1 MVQERFMRI
10 RIVTLAAV
18 LMALLPEACAAQTR
32 LKNDQFQVGFSHS
45 GIASI
50 KRVQDKYDTEY
61 IAPARNLGDL
71 VIRYRQVGAKEWKR
85 ASAAVIDH
93 TTAAAGKLSI
103 HYMVGELAPTIAT
116 ESRASASVEPWE
128 LWALKDQIEP
138 TNSREA
144 GVPKFV
150 WRGKKG
156 TAEWVEYDLSS
167 PQKVWSAEVYWAL
180 EENPD
185 EPIKLPKSWRVL
197 YRRGESWK
205 EVSATKGYP
214 VAADRYSE
222 ANFAPVT
229 TSALRIE
236 AQLENGASAG
246 IYQWRVNDELKK
258 VTPIEGLE
266 VREEF
271 RLDADVLVWSISLE
285 NNSDRELE
293 IGDLGVPLKFNTDYS
308 WDKAETYTK
317 RVFPHYFIG
326 GNGSFIF
333 WMRPNAEGPYLVMT
347 PQTGT
352 PLEYFDATRMERGYA
367 AYIHSAASGDE
378 LRAKGGN
385 WRLPN
390 SNLVLKPKG
399 AAGDSAH
406 YGFRFR
412 WASDYDGV
420 RNVLYEEGLFD
431 VNVVPGMTVPTD
443 LTTLFSLH
451 TQNKITEIA
460 AEHPDQTKI
469 EYVSDNGKDVHVY
482 RVRFARLGENQ
493 LKVKYGDGRYLSLD
507 FFVTEPLE
515 TLFKKRA
522 AFTATHEQWL
532 DPKRWYYGL
541 FSQWDMK
548 HEILRSPD
556 DLDGLQSYAVAS
568 DDPALGKAPYIA
580 GENIYYPSQ
589 SEIDAV
595 ELYLKKFVWGGLQ
608 QTDQEPYP
616 YAIYGIPNWKVNRDS
631 PKDDQ
636 TGTKHIWRIYDYA
649 HVVLLYYNMYQV
661 AKDYPNMVKY
671 LNADGYLERAFG
683 TAKAFFTVPMEI
695 LKWSPYET
703 GTYDELV
710 IPDLIQALHENGH
723 KDQAEWLR
731 AEWERKAEH
740 FINGHPNLFASEYP
754 FDSTGFESTHAFAKY
769 AMTHVVKPG
778 ERAPSGLPEGDIRN
792 AVKYQDA
799 LAFLN
804 EQMALNLA
812 CRGWLEPAYYDLG
825 SDYRGAGNA
834 SYTLSYMAQM
844 GGWAVLDYGLYFA
857 RDPFPYARLGY
868 ASYLSS
874 WALLNSGT
882 AETNFGYWYPGKNND
897 GGASGGFEPRP
908 WGYAWLGNKEM
919 GRGPWWYD
927 GEIDLGFL
935 GALRTAATVVVDDP
949 IFGFYAYGGELRRD
963 EKVTEVIPK
972 DGLRARFHVLIGGE
986 RLHILLGRD
995 GFAEGQ
1001 AVSFTHGLGEIKF
1014 TLENRGGGE
1023 HDTRVGVA
1031 GLPVGDYQLFVGGRA
1046 AQKFSS
1052 KGAEEENVVIPI
1064 DAATVAVK
1072 IARVGVVTD

>member
-1 MVQERFMRI
+1 VRI
-10 RIVTLAAV
+10 RFLALLVVVMAV
-18 LMALLPEACAAQTR
+18 LPEVCAAQTILR
-32 LKNDQFQVGFSHS
+32 NEQFQVGASDF
-45 GIASI
+45 GIASVR
-50 KRVQDKYDTEY
+50 RVHDKYETEY
-61 IAPARNLGDL
+61 IAPGRSLGDL
-71 VIRYRQVGAKEWKR
+71 VIRYREVGQKEWKR
-85 ASAAVIDH
+85 A
-93 TTAAAGKLSI
+93 TAAAIEGTPAAGQTAI
-103 HYMVGELAPTIAT
+103 HYTVGELVPTIAT
-116 ESRASASVEPWE
+116 SSKPSASVEPWE
-128 LWALKDQIEP
+128 VGALKDQIEP
-138 TNSREA
+138 ANSHEA

-156 TAEWVEYDLSS
+156 TAEWVEYNFSS
-167 PQKVWSAEVYWAL
+167 PQKVSSAEVYWAQ

-197 YRRGESWK
+197 YRDGDAWK
-205 EVSATKGYP
+205 EVSAAKGYR

-222 ANFAPVT
+222 ATFAPVT
-229 TSALRIE
+229 ATALRIE
-236 AQLENGASAG
+236 AQLESGATAG
-246 IYQWRVNDELKK
+246 IYEWRVNDEVKK
-258 VTPIEGLE
+258 VTPIEDLH

-271 RLDADVLVWSISLE
+271 RLDADALVWSISLQ
-285 NNSDRELE
+285 NNTEHELE
-293 IGDLGVPLKFNTDYS
+293 IGDLGLPLQFNTSYS
-308 WDKAETYTK
+308 WDKTETYTK

-326 GNGSFIF
+326 ENGSFVF
-333 WMRPNAEGPYLVMT
+333 WMRPNAEGPYLVMV
-347 PQTGT
+347 PQQGT

-367 AYIHSAASGDE
+367 AYIHSAASGEE
-378 LRAKGGN
+378 LHAKGGS

-390 SNLVLKPKG
+390 TNLLLKPKG
-399 AAGDSAH
+399 TAGDSER

-412 WASDYDGV
+412 WAADYDGV

-443 LTTLFSLH
+443 LTTLFSLR
-451 TQNKITEIA
+451 TRNKITEIV
-460 AEHPDQTKI
+460 AEHPEQTQI
-469 EYVSDNGKDVHVY
+469 EFVGESGKDVHVY
-482 RVRFARLGENQ
+482 KVQFARLGENQ
-493 LKVKYGDGRYLSLD
+493 LRVKYGEGQYLSLE

-522 AFTATHEQWL
+522 SFMATHEQWA
-532 DPKRWYYGL
+532 DPKLWYYGL
-541 FSQWDMK
+541 ISQWDMK
-548 HEILRSPD
+548 REILRSPD

-589 SEIDAV
+589 QEINAV
-595 ELYLKKFVWGGLQ
+595 ELYIKKFVWGGLQ
-608 QTDQEPYP
+608 QTDKEPYP

-631 PKDDQ
+631 PKDDP
-636 TGTKHIWRIYDYA
+636 TGKKHIWRIYDYP

-661 AKDYPNMVKY
+661 AKDYPNMTKY
-671 LNADGYLERAFG
+671 LDADGYLERAFG

-695 LKWSPYET
+695 VKWSPYET

-710 IPDLIQALHENGH
+710 IPDLIQALDESGH

-731 AEWERKAEH
+731 AEWEKKAEH
-740 FINGHPNLFASEYP
+740 FINGHPNLYASEYP

-769 AMTHVVKPG
+769 AMAHVIKPG
-778 ERAPSGLPEGDIRN
+778 ESAPSGLPAGDIRN

-799 LAFLN
+799 VSFLN

-882 AETNFGYWYPGKNND
+882 AETNYGYWYPGKTND

-908 WGYAWLGNKEM
+908 WGHAWLGNKEM

-949 IFGFYAYGGELRRD
+949 IFKLYAYGGELRRD
-963 EKVTEVIPK
+963 GKVTAVIPR
-972 DGLRARFHVLIGGE
+972 DGLRVRFHVLRGDE

-1001 AVSFTHGLGEIKF
+1001 AVSFTDGLGEIKF
-1014 TLENRGGGE
+1014 TLENRAGARHETGI
-1023 HDTRVGVA
+1023 RVS
-1031 GLPVGDYQLFVGGRA
+1031 GLPAATYQVFLGDRA
-1046 AQKFSS
+1046 VQKFSS
-1052 KGAEEENVVIPI
+1052 DGAIEENVVIPV
-1064 DAATVAVK
+1064 DESTVAVR
-1072 IARVGVVTD
+1072 IARVRSAAD

>member
-1 MVQERFMRI
+1 MRMRI
-10 RIVTLAAV
+10 LMLLGVV
-18 LMALLPEACAAQTR
+18 MALLPEVCVAQTT
-32 LKNDQFQVGFSHS
+32 LKNEQFQVAGSDF

-50 KRVQDKYDTEY
+50 KRVEDKYDTEY
-61 IAPARNLGDL
+61 IGPGRSLGDI
-71 VIRYRQVGAKEWKR
+71 VIRYRQVGQKERKR
-85 ASAAVIDH
+85 ASAAVIE
-93 TTAAAGKLSI
+93 AAPGAGQNTI
-103 HYMVGELAPTIAT
+103 YYRVGELVPTIAT
-116 ESRASASVEPWE
+116 ESKPSASVEPWE
-128 LWALKDQIEP
+128 VWALKDQIEP
-138 TNSREA
+138 ANSHEPNM
-144 GVPKFV
+144 PKFV

-156 TAEWVEYDLSS
+156 TAEWVQYDFASA
-167 PQKVWSAEVYWAL
+167 QKVWSTQVYWAL

-197 YRRGESWK
+197 YRDNEAWK
-205 EVSATKGYP
+205 EVSATNGYP

-222 ANFAPVT
+222 AKFTTVT
-229 TSALRIE
+229 TTALRIE
-236 AQLENGASAG
+236 AQLESDATAG
-246 IYQWRVNDELKK
+246 IYEWRVNDEGKK
-258 VTPIEGLE
+258 VTPIEDLQ
-266 VREEF
+266 VRDEF
-271 RLDADVLVWSISLE
+271 RLDGDALVWSISLQ
-285 NNSDRELE
+285 NNTDHEME
-293 IGDLGVPLKFNTDYS
+293 IGDLGLPLKFNTNYS
-308 WDKAETYTK
+308 WDKTETYTK

-326 GNGSFIF
+326 ENGSFIF

-347 PQTGT
+347 PQPGT

-367 AYIHSAASGDE
+367 AYIHSAASGEE

-390 SNLVLKPKG
+390 TNLILKPKG

-406 YGFRFR
+406 YGFHFH
-412 WASDYDGV
+412 WAADYDGV
-420 RNVLYEEGLFD
+420 RNALYEEGLFD

-451 TQNKITEIA
+451 TKNKITEIA
-460 AEHPDQTKI
+460 AEHPEQTKI
-469 EYVSDNGKDVHVY
+469 EYVGDSGKDVHVY
-482 RVRFARLGENQ
+482 KVQFARLGENQ
-493 LKVKYGDGRYLSLD
+493 LKVKYGEGRYLSLD

-515 TLFKKRA
+515 TLYKKRA
-522 AFTATHEQWL
+522 SFMVTHEQWE
-532 DPKRWYYGL
+532 DPKLWYYGL
-541 FSQWDMK
+541 ISQWDMK
-548 HEILRSPD
+548 HEKLRSPD

-589 SEIDAV
+589 QEIDAV
-595 ELYLKKFVWGGLQ
+595 ELYIKKFVWGGLQ
-608 QTDQEPYP
+608 QTDKEPYP
-616 YAIYGIPNWKVNRDS
+616 YAIYGIPNWKVNRES
-631 PKDDQ
+631 PKDDPS
-636 TGTKHIWRIYDYA
+636 GKKHIWRIYDYP
-649 HVVLLYYNMYQV
+649 HVVLLYYNMYRV
-661 AKDYPNMVKY
+661 AKDYPNMTKY
-671 LNADGYLERAFG
+671 LDADGYLERAFG

-695 LKWSPYET
+695 VKWSPYET

-710 IPDLIQALHENGH
+710 IPDLIQALEENGH
-723 KDQAEWLR
+723 KDQAGWLR
-731 AEWERKAEH
+731 AEWEKKAEH
-740 FINGHPNLFASEYP
+740 FINGHPDLYASEYP

-769 AMTHVVKPG
+769 AMAHVVQPG
-778 ERAPSGLPEGDIRN
+778 ESAPAGLPAGDIRT
-792 AVKYQDA
+792 AVKYQNA

-857 RDPFPYARLGY
+857 QDPFPYARLGY

-882 AETNFGYWYPGKNND
+882 AESNYGYWYPGKNND

-908 WGYAWLGNKEM
+908 WGHAWLGNKEM

-949 IFGFYAYGGELRRD
+949 IFKLYAYGGELRRD
-963 EKVTEVIPK
+963 GKVTEVIPR
-972 DGLRARFHVLIGGE
+972 DGLRVRFHVLRGNE

-1001 AVSFTHGLGEIKF
+1001 PVSFSDGLGEIKF
-1014 TLENRGGGE
+1014 VLENRAGAAHE
-1023 HDTRVGVA
+1023 TSVA
-1031 GLPVGDYQLFVGGRA
+1031 ISGLPVGNYEVFVGDQVV
-1046 AQKFSS
+1046 QKFTSG
-1052 KGAEEENVVIPI
+1052 GAEEVGVAVPI
-1064 DAATVAVK
+1064 DGAAAAVK
-1072 IARVGVVTD
+1072 IARVGAAAD

>member
-1 MVQERFMRI
+1 MRI
-10 RIVTLAAV
+10 LILRILAVAILTAV
-18 LMALLPEACAAQTR
+18 LPEVCGAQTV
-32 LKNDQFQVGFSHS
+32 LKNDQFQVGFSDF
-45 GIASI
+45 GVATI

-61 IAPARNLGDL
+61 IAPGRNLGDL
-71 VIRYRQVGAKEWKR
+71 VIRYRQVGQKEWKR
-85 ASAAVIDH
+85 ASAAVIDR
-93 TTAAAGKLSI
+93 APAAGQTAITYK
-103 HYMVGELAPTIAT
+103 VGELVPTIAT
-116 ESRASASVEPWE
+116 SSKPSASVEPWE
-128 LWALKDQIEP
+128 VWALNDQVAP
-138 TNSREA
+138 ADSHQS
-144 GVPKFV
+144 GVPKFA

-156 TAEWVEYDLSS
+156 TVEWVQYDFAS
-167 PQKVWSAEVYWAL
+167 PQKVASAEVYWAQ

-197 YRRGESWK
+197 YRDGDSWK
-205 EVSATKGYP
+205 EVSAKRGYP
-214 VAADRYSE
+214 VVADQYAQ

-236 AQLENGASAG
+236 AQLESEATAG
-246 IYQWRVNDELKK
+246 IYEWRLNDEVKK
-258 VTPIEGLE
+258 VTAIDDLQ

-271 RLDADVLVWSISLE
+271 HLDGDALVWSISLQ
-285 NNSDRELE
+285 NNTGQEME
-293 IGDLGVPLKFNTDYS
+293 VGDLGLPLRFNTNYS
-308 WDKAETYTK
+308 WDKTETYTR

-326 GNGSFIF
+326 GSGAFIF
-333 WMRPNAEGPYLVMT
+333 WMRPNAEGPYLLMT
-347 PQTGT
+347 PKPGT
-352 PLEYFDATRMERGYA
+352 QLEYFDATRMERGYA
-367 AYIHSAASGDE
+367 AYIHSAASGEE
-378 LRAKGGN
+378 LRAKGGT

-390 SNLVLKPKG
+390 TQLVMKPNG
-399 AAGDSAH
+399 AAGDSAS

-412 WASDYDGV
+412 WAPDYDGV
-420 RNVLYEEGLFD
+420 RNVLYQEGLFD

-443 LTTLFSLH
+443 LTTQFSLH
-451 TQNKITEIA
+451 TRNQITEIA
-460 AEHPDQTKI
+460 PEHPEQTKI
-469 EYVSDNGKDVHVY
+469 EYVGENGKDVQVY
-482 RVRFARLGENQ
+482 KVRFARLGENL
-493 LKVKYGDGRYLSLD
+493 LKVKYGEGQYLPLE

-515 TLFKKRA
+515 TLIKKRA
-522 AFTATHEQWL
+522 SFMVTHEQHL
-532 DPKRWYYGL
+532 DPKLWYYGL
-541 FSQWDMK
+541 ISQWDMK

-589 SEIDAV
+589 QEIDAV
-595 ELYLKKFVWGGLQ
+595 ELYIKKFVWGGLQ
-608 QTDQEPYP
+608 QTDKEPYP

-631 PKDDQ
+631 PKDDK
-636 TGTKHIWRIYDYA
+636 TGKKHIWRIYDYP

-671 LNADGYLERAFG
+671 LDADGYLERAFG

-695 LKWSPYET
+695 LQWSPYET
-703 GTYDELV
+703 GTYDELI
-710 IPDLIQALHENGH
+710 IPELIQALNENGH

-731 AEWERKAEH
+731 AEWEKKAEH
-740 FINGHPNLFASEYP
+740 FINGHPNLYASEYP

-769 AMTHVVKPG
+769 AMAHVPKPG
-778 ERAPSGLPEGDIRN
+778 ESAPAGLPAGDIRS

-834 SYTLSYMAQM
+834 GYTLSYMAQM
-844 GGWAVLDYGLYFA
+844 GGWAVLDYALYFA
-857 RDPFPYARLGY
+857 HDPYPYARLGY

-882 AETNFGYWYPGKNND
+882 PGSNYGYWYPGKNND

-908 WGYAWLGNKEM
+908 WGHAWLGNKEM

-949 IFGFYAYGGELRRD
+949 IFKLYALGGDLQRNGN
-963 EKVTEVIPK
+963 VTEVIPR
-972 DGLRARFHVLIGGE
+972 DGLRVRFHVLRGNE

-995 GFAEGQ
+995 GFAAGQ
-1001 AVSFTHGLGEIKF
+1001 PVSFTDGLGEIKF
-1014 TLENRGGGE
+1014 TLENRASGA
-1023 HDTRVGVA
+1023 HPTNMNIA
-1031 GLPVGDYQLFVGGRA
+1031 GLPAGTYQVFLENRA
-1046 AQKFSS
+1046 VQKLTVT
-1052 KGAEEENVVIPI
+1052 GAEAQTVLIPMNG
-1064 DAATVAVK
+1064 ATAEVK
-1072 IARVGVVTD
+1072 ITRVASAAD

>member
-1 MVQERFMRI
+1 MRI
-10 RIVTLAAV
+10 KILALVVVVMAV
-18 LMALLPEACAAQTR
+18 VPEACTGQTT
-32 LKNDQFQVGFSHS
+32 LKNEQFEVITSDT
-45 GIASI
+45 GISSI

-71 VIRYRQVGAKEWKR
+71 LLRYREVGQQEWKR
-85 ASAAVIDH
+85 ASAAVIDRATAGAGQ
-93 TTAAAGKLSI
+93 TTI
-103 HYMVGELAPTIAT
+103 RYTVGELVPTIAT
-116 ESRASASVEPWE
+116 ASKATASVEPWE
-128 LWALKDQIEP
+128 AWALKDQVEP
-138 TNSREA
+138 TNSHQA

-156 TAEWVEYDLSS
+156 TVEWVEYDFAS
-167 PQKVWSAEVYWAL
+167 PQKVSSAEVYWAQ

-185 EPIKLPKSWRVL
+185 APIKLPKSWRVL
-197 YRRGESWK
+197 YRDGDAWK
-205 EVSATKGYP
+205 EASTTKGYP
-214 VAADRYSE
+214 VLADQYSRADFE
-222 ANFAPVT
+222 PVT

-236 AQLENGASAG
+236 AQLESDATAG
-246 IYQWRVNDELKK
+246 IYEWRINDGVKK
-258 VTPIEGLE
+258 VRPIEDLA
-266 VREEF
+266 VHEEF
-271 RLDADVLVWSISLE
+271 RLDGDALVWTISLQ
-285 NNSDRELE
+285 NHSDHELE
-293 IGDLGVPLKFNTDYS
+293 IGDLGLPLKFNTNYT
-308 WDKAETYTK
+308 WDKNETYTK

-326 GNGSFIF
+326 ENGSFIF

-347 PQTGT
+347 PQPGT
-352 PLEYFDATRMERGYA
+352 SLEYFDATRMDRGYA
-367 AYIHSAASGDE
+367 PYIHSAASGEE

-390 SNLVLKPKG
+390 TKLILKRKG
-399 AAGDSAH
+399 APGDSAH

-412 WASDYDGV
+412 WAPDYNGV
-420 RNVLYEEGLFD
+420 RDVLYEEGLFD

-443 LTTLFSLH
+443 LSTMFSLR
-451 TQNKITEIA
+451 TRNKITEIVP
-460 AEHPDQTKI
+460 EHPEQTKV
-469 EYVSDNGKDVHVY
+469 EYVGENGKDVHVY
-482 RVRFARLGENQ
+482 RVQFKRLGENL
-493 LKVKYGDGRYLSLD
+493 LKVRYGEGEYLSLE

-522 AFTATHEQWL
+522 AFMVTHEQWV
-532 DPKRWYYGL
+532 DPKLWYYGL
-541 FSQWDMK
+541 ISQWDMK

-589 SEIDAV
+589 QEIDAV
-595 ELYLKKFVWGGLQ
+595 ELYIKKFVWGGLQ
-608 QTDQEPYP
+608 QTDKEPYP

-631 PKDDQ
+631 AKDDQ
-636 TGTKHIWRIYDYA
+636 TGKKHIWRIYDYP

-661 AKDYPNMVKY
+661 AKDYPNMTKY

-683 TAKAFFTVPMEI
+683 TAKAFFTVPMEV

-710 IPDLIQALHENGH
+710 IPDLIRALDENGH

-731 AEWERKAEH
+731 AEWEKKAEH
-740 FINGHPNLFASEYP
+740 FINGHPNLYASEYP

-769 AMTHVVKPG
+769 ALAHVVKPG
-778 ERAPSGLPEGDIRN
+778 ENAPSGLPAGDLRN
-792 AVKYQDA
+792 AVKYEDA
-799 LAFLN
+799 VTFLN

-812 CRGWLEPAYYDLG
+812 CRGWLETAYYDLG

-857 RDPFPYARLGY
+857 SDPYAYARLGY

-882 AETNFGYWYPGKNND
+882 ADSNYGYWYPGKNND

-949 IFGFYAYGGELRRD
+949 IFKLYAYGGELRRKG
-963 EKVTEVIPK
+963 KVTEVIPR
-972 DGLRARFHVLIGGE
+972 DGLRVRFHILRGSE

-1001 AVSFTHGLGEIKF
+1001 TVSFTDGLGEIKF
-1014 TLENRGGGE
+1014 TLENRAGRPHE
-1023 HDTRVGVA
+1023 TAIRVA
-1031 GLPVGDYQLFVGGRA
+1031 GLPAGSYQVFVGSQA
-1046 AQKFSS
+1046 AQKLDSTGS
-1052 KGAEEENVVIPI
+1052 DEKSIVVPV
-1064 DAATVAVK
+1064 DAANVAVK
-1072 IARVGVVTD
+1072 ITRVAPATD